1 MRSFLSLLLAGLVT
15 CLAIFILSPGA
26 FAQSGLYA
34 LEITLEE
41 NGEVFSAPK
50 IVVEP
55 GKTYAVE
62 LNAGAAYDFKLDI
75 PANTRAAAKEQ
86 FDRDLGRWASD
97 FLLVNTE
104 LAFRDRVGKKDVSE
118 YGKAVTSSLL
128 LRVAEPARE
137 IRSNVPVSDRDLKT
151 KSGQS
156 VETLSITIKGSA
168 FTP

>member
-1 MRSFLSLLLAGLVT
+1 MRSFLSILLAGLVT

-62 LNAGAAYDFKLDI
+62 LSAGAEYDFKLDI

-86 FDRDLGRWASD
+86 FDRDLGRWAGD

-104 LAFRDRVGKKDVSE
+104 LAFRDRVAKKDVSD

-137 IRSNVPVSDRDLKT
+137 IRSNVPVADRDLKT
-151 KSGQS
+151 KTGDT
-156 VETLSITIKGSA
+156 VETLSITIKGA
-168 FTP
+168 PFKP